1 MVNRAWQAI
10 DFRQM
15 PASKLSVPDPPIYR
29 LPHAPRTKKAPRP
42 AVVVDA
48 PVPTT
53 DTSSGGS
60 GAGTGVQAGTVK
72 VPRDDDTATAAKA
85 PNASEADGAD
95 NGAEETKGSHRQ
107 SELPVMSA
115 LAAGY
120 GAPASWRRLEGY
132 SLCDGGPPSQSR
144 RHRSDGDPVFARG
157 NSGDAHAVVLT
168 GRRGDGFW
176 WHPLHWPQHDGRQLL
191 QVRLSRQGRPRNW
204 ADPRSHAKAGEGI
217 DGDGDGAGAG
227 AGAGANNSDAG
238 RGRHRKSHR
247 QRGGGSS
254 GAGSH
259 RRHGQHHHRHGS
271 GHSHGGRGGDTL
283 RGRRRS
289 SVVSLEAAY
298 GLANARHEARRRS
311 IKGRGVGA
319 GDGIAASMD
328 VPGRDSSRE
337 VSARLAETAPRE
349 DRAPAVPGELAWL
362 DEIADGE
369 ELEYEWSAP
378 IKITEV
384 GTFAVKLRSMRM
396 VDGSGAAGHE
406 EMDYLVVPDGSRGMP
421 DCITTMW
428 LNVDV
433 QMSAEG
439 VVFVTLSLP
448 TPTADLQKLEP
459 PYRVDNL
466 CSVDRL
472 VIRQVGY
479 GPAAGEI
486 VPCCAAPPAAIP
498 YTFALDNPTA
508 PSKELFIQARP
519 VGVGALF
526 YWADGRVG
534 EAAMAANWALA
545 AQALE
550 SVCLGSPEV
559 RSICVCACVA
569 VCVCVCVAV
578 CVWLCLLPCVFG
590 LVHLTTWCI
599 LLLP

>member
-227 AGAGANNSDAG
+227 AGAGSDA
-238 RGRHRKSHR
+238 
-247 QRGGGSS
+247 S
-254 GAGSH
+254 GATSQNSH
-259 RRHGQHHHRHGS
+259 KPPVPRPPR
-271 GHSHGGRGGDTL
+271 
-283 RGRRRS
+283 RRRS
-289 SVVSLEAAY
+289 RSDARHRYTPARMDAKLMSRVMAAYRFGERWLRAAFESYTQVNCTGHHVSL
-298 GLANARHEARRRS
+298 
-311 IKGRGVGA
+311 
-319 GDGIAASMD
+319 
-328 VPGRDSSRE
+328 P
-337 VSARLAETAPRE
+337 
-349 DRAPAVPGELAWL
+349 
-362 DEIADGE
+362 
-369 ELEYEWSAP
+369 
-378 IKITEV
+378 
-384 GTFAVKLRSMRM
+384 KL
-396 VDGSGAAGHE
+396 
-406 EMDYLVVPDGSRGMP
+406 
-421 DCITTMW
+421 W
-428 LNVDV
+428 
-433 QMSAEG
+433 Q
-439 VVFVTLSLP
+439 
-448 TPTADLQKLEP
+448 
-459 PYRVDNL
+459 
-466 CSVDRL
+466 
-472 VIRQVGY
+472 
-479 GPAAGEI
+479 
-486 VPCCAAPPAAIP
+486 
-498 YTFALDNPTA
+498 
-508 PSKELFIQARP
+508 
-519 VGVGALF
+519 
-526 YWADGRVG
+526 
-534 EAAMAANWALA
+534 
-545 AQALE
+545 
-550 SVCLGSPEV
+550 
-559 RSICVCACVA
+559 
-569 VCVCVCVAV
+569 
-578 CVWLCLLPCVFG
+578 
-590 LVHLTTWCI
+590 
-599 LLLP
+599 